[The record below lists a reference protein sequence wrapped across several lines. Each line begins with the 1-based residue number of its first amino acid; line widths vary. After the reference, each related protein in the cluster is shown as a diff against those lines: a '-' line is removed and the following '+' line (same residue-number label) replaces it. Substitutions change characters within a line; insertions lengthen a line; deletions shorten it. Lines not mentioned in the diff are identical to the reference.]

1 MKFVV
6 MNNFAKIIYASLLAA
21 LVMLFDQ
28 VSKFYILKAL
38 THIGQTIEVLP
49 YFNFTLSF
57 NFGISFS
64 MFNSPGQNQL
74 LLLFMS
80 SVIILLFYIW
90 LYRSNEKY
98 NWIPI
103 GMVIGGAVGNM
114 IDRVRSGA
122 VTDFIDVM
130 IMDWHYP
137 TFNVADSFICIGIIM
152 LVFWPT
158 EKPSAKKD
166 A

>member
-1 MKFVV
+1 MKFAV
-6 MNNFAKIIYASLLAA
+6 MNKFTKIIYASIIAF
-21 LVMLFDQ
+21 LVVLSDQ

-38 THIGQTIEVLP
+38 SYIGQTIEVFP

-74 LLLFMS
+74 LLLLMS
-80 SVIILLFYIW
+80 SVIILLFYGW
-90 LYRSNEKY
+90 LYRSREKY

-114 IDRVRSGA
+114 IDRARFGA
-122 VTDFIDVM
+122 VTDFIDIR
-130 IMDWHYP
+130 IMGWHYP
-137 TFNVADSFICIGIIM
+137 TFNIADSFICIGIIM

-158 EKPSAKKD
+158 EKQQA
-166 A
+166 